1 MAEGKPRLLFVT
13 LSNIGDLVLTT
24 PALQALHAAWPDRLI
39 DIVAD
44 ARSSDLLSACP
55 YLGSLFHRDK
65 RAGLAGT
72 LKLIGHLRQRRYA
85 AVIDL
90 RTDFLPWLL
99 RADARTARWRRG
111 THGPHAAEQHFAIA
125 ATVLPDPVDIP
136 ASRIWITPED
146 AAFASRALAS
156 LPGPCFLAIA
166 PGANWPGKIWPAS
179 HFDALLER
187 VAGLFSGVILL
198 GSRQDRA
205 ITAALRERSPLPT
218 LDLAGTTS
226 LRQAAAVLDAARVF
240 VGNDSGLGHLAAAR
254 GIPSI
259 TLIGPGRP
267 ERYRPWGSQ
276 ARLLEA
282 PQRQLPLLLPETVAT
297 ALHEILA

>member
-1 MAEGKPRLLFVT
+1 MDKSEPRLLFVT

-24 PALQALHAAWPDRLI
+24 PTLEALHRAWPEHLI

-44 ARSSDLLSACP
+44 ARSSDLLRACP
-55 YLGSLFHRDK
+55 YLGTLYHRDK
-65 RAGLAGT
+65 RAGMAGT
-72 LKLIGHLRQRRYA
+72 LKLIAALRARRYT
-85 AVIDL
+85 AVVDL

-99 RADARTARWRRG
+99 RADARSARWRRG
-111 THGPHAAEQHFAIA
+111 AHGPHAAEQHFAVA
-125 ATVLPDPVDIP
+125 ARILPSPADIP
-136 ASRIWITPED
+136 AARIWITPED
-146 AAFASRALAS
+146 AEFATQVLIS
-156 LPGPCFLAIA
+156 LPGPRLLAIA
-166 PGANWPGKIWPAS
+166 PGANWPGKIWPVS
-179 HFDALLER
+179 HFEALLER
-187 VAGLFSGVILL
+187 TAGLFSGVILL

-205 ITAALRERSPLPT
+205 ITAALKETSPLPA
-218 LDLAGTTS
+218 LDLAGSTT
-226 LRQAAAVLDAARVF
+226 LRQAAALLDATSVF

-267 ERYRPWGSQ
+267 ERYRPWGPQ